1 MKAVFLDLARTVV
14 EFSPGYHNELGSF
27 LRSNG
32 YCISDRDV
40 FREIAKQRAWLHVAP
55 DCQDNLALDF
65 ASLFN
70 ELTGELPE
78 TQVITAMRNVTVP
91 AQAFTIYEDIPWFVE
106 EASSSGLKVVL
117 IAGSKLQDMEIVR
130 ISGIE
135 DIVNGV
141 VYGSY
146 AGYPRRGSDVFHR
159 AAAIAGSSGV
169 FIGDTYEVDSVD
181 AAAAELPFLLIDRE
195 DYYLDIRKNKAT
207 SMKAAL
213 NIILAAQPDEEKA
226 SCGECIGYPSPP
238 DLFAP
243 RKPRAVS
250 MRGARLMA
258 LTHGNGSRHQTNTH
272 LNDYLE
278 IVP

>member
-1 MKAVFLDLARTVV
+1 MKAVFLDLARTAV

-40 FREIAKQRAWLHVAP
+40 FREISKQRAWLHVAP
-55 DCQDNLALDF
+55 ACQDNLPLDF

-78 TQVITAMRNVTVP
+78 TQVIAAMRNVTVP
-91 AQAFTIYEDIPWFVE
+91 AQASAIYEDIPWFVE
-106 EASSSGLKVVL
+106 EANASGVKVVL
-117 IAGSKLQDMEIVR
+117 IAGSRLQDMEIVR
-130 ISGIE
+130 TSGIE
-135 DIVNGV
+135 DIVNAV

-146 AGYPRRGSDVFHR
+146 AGYPRRGSDVFLR

-169 FIGDTYEVDSVD
+169 FIGDTYEVDSLD
-181 AAAAELPFLLIDRE
+181 AAAAEIPFLLIDRE
-195 DYYLDIRKNKAT
+195 DYYQDIRKNKAT
-207 SMKAAL
+207 SLKAAL
-213 NIILAAQPDEEKA
+213 DIILAAQPDEEKV
-226 SCGECIGYPSPP
+226 SDDQWIGYPSPT

-250 MRGARLMA
+250 MRGAKLMA
-258 LTHGNGSRHQTNTH
+258 LTHGNDSWHQANTN